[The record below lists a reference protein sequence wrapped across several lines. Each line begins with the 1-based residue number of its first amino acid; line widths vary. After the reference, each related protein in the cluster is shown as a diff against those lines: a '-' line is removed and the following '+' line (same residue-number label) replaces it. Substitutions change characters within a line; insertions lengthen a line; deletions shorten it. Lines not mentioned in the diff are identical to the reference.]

1 MHNVIKNRKAG
12 LFPLVWLTAL
22 LFLPGIGSA
31 EAAEPC
37 TPLSPGGSVCELNVA
52 QVRPTQFA
60 VGMQAVRCKQ
70 AKIEKKSKKKLVKWL
85 QKKRRRVPA
94 VIGPDGRF
102 YITDRH
108 HMATALYRA
117 RPSLD
122 KTWNVD
128 DKRLM
133 LRIDYNLH
141 AIDEAARL
149 TMDQFWDNMSGTRYP
164 NAMNDGVR
172 RVWLYDEKGMH
183 PMDPYLLPDNLGEML
198 NDIYRTLSRW
208 VRKTCGYLKA
218 GDQQCAFVHPMGPPP
233 LYLEFVWANYLRQ
246 AVRFRTRPL
255 PVCRAMPYSTL
266 CLPDQAAAL
275 RRVYRSAMQAVTSP
289 RAKAFLGQNGL
300 DPTTFGYNDSGKVLE
315 LRKEYSGCPSFE
327 D

>member
-1 MHNVIKNRKAG
+1 MNHAPKNWKAAR
-12 LFPLVWLTAL
+12 FPLVCLTAL
-22 LFLPGIGSA
+22 LLLSGIGAADVA
-31 EAAEPC
+31 EVC
-37 TPLSPGGSVCELNVA
+37 TRLSPAGSVCELNVTH
-52 QVRPTQFA
+52 VRPTQFS

-85 QKKRRRVPA
+85 QKKKRRVPA

-117 RPSLD
+117 QPSLD
-122 KTWNVD
+122 KTWTAD

-133 LRIDYNLH
+133 LHIDYNLY
-141 AIDEAARL
+141 AIDDTTRL

-164 NAMNDGVR
+164 NAMNDGVQ

-198 NDIYRTLSRW
+198 DDIYRTLSRW

-218 GDQQCAFVHPMGPPP
+218 GDPQCAFVRTMGPPP

-266 CLPDQAAAL
+266 CLPDHAAAL
-275 RRVYRSAMQAVTSP
+275 RRVYRSAMQAATSP
-289 RAKAFLGQNGL
+289 RAKAFLEQN
-300 DPTTFGYNDSGKVLE
+300 DFAPTTFGYNYSGKVLS
-315 LRKEYSGCPSFE
+315 LRKEYSGCPAF
-327 D
+327 DD